1 MRSHFWFLCT
11 FLTDLRDMP
20 MVDSWNY
27 IQDSRDSAS
36 IQCNYAICQGIFC
49 CFTDFT
55 AHSPLTQRSLSKD
68 KWITTIFSPFWKLFA
83 IAALKIR
90 WKCLNS
96 AKSLMNEHV
105 ERKKVKRIYKICS
118 KKIYKRHFID
128 KHLKKKL
135 KRKREKKNGR
145 SFKLDFRAETGMVNI
160 RIVIIL
166 QENS

>member
-1 MRSHFWFLCT
+1 
-11 FLTDLRDMP
+11 
-20 MVDSWNY
+20 
-27 IQDSRDSAS
+27 
-36 IQCNYAICQGIFC
+36 
-49 CFTDFT
+49 
-55 AHSPLTQRSLSKD
+55 
-68 KWITTIFSPFWKLFA
+68 
-83 IAALKIR
+83 
-90 WKCLNS
+90 
-96 AKSLMNEHV
+96 MNEHV

-166 QENS
+166 QENSQLCSMCCMYSKLDARMSLYRERTAFLVFAFGNVCKFLASLPFIINMSWRLVQCKQALEKKSEPSFECEMHVKMGNTALE